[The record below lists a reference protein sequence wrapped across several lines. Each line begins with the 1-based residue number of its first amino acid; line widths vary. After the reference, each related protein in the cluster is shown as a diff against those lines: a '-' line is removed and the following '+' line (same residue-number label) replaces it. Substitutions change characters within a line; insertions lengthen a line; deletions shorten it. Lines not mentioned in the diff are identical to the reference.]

1 MPFAILKIRWS
12 LFFIFGEYLIS
23 LDLDAQFSSHF
34 MFREA
39 DLLADLFK
47 YMKILIHRHNQAKI
61 L

>member
-1 MPFAILKIRWS
+1 MHN
-12 LFFIFGEYLIS
+12 
-23 LDLDAQFSSHF
+23 FSSHF

-39 DLLADLFK
+39 DLLEDLFK